1 MCILKGVN
9 PQHMSNWCYIILSD
23 IECIIALII
32 ILYLKDDH

>member
-9 PQHMSNWCYIILSD
+9 PQHMSNWDYITLSD

-32 ILYLKDDH
+32 MLYL